1 MIGFIKTVLSWNFLL
16 GCIVG
21 VGGITI
27 YLYTTGTKIIWKK
40 RKV

>member
-1 MIGFIKTVLSWNFLL
+1 MVGLIKMILSWNFLL

-21 VGGITI
+21 AGGITI
-27 YLYTTGTKIIWKK
+27 FLYTTGTQIIWKK